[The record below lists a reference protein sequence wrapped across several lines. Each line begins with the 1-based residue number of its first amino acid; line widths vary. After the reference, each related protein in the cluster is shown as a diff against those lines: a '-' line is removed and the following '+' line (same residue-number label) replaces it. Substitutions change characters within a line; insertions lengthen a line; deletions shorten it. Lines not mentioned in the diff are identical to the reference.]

1 MKNDAFLTI
10 DSGGSKT
17 NLSLYSSEGTLI
29 KKSTCQGFGKTFD
42 TNEIIPELLSVIQ
55 RHCDGYTVDT
65 IVCNLGGRN
74 KGEILKTLKTFSPSS
89 EVLVLRESEGDIGR
103 MLCKMYNAQVALL
116 AGTGSIAI
124 ADVED
129 NTVICGGWGAN
140 IGDMGS
146 GYQLG
151 LEAIQQVLKEID
163 CSEHFSLLSKTI
175 LKEECPPRLIS
186 ASEYCKYRDS
196 IREKLSPFD
205 RYHIA
210 EYAKVVYKCAEEG
223 DDTSLSLYKKVGE
236 DLADIVLS
244 AIAKIGENSVGVV
257 VSGGMVNA
265 KQFWENHFENRLSTH
280 TDLKNISYIANGID
294 QALSE
299 IAKRVIER

>member
-1 MKNDAFLTI
+1 MINDAFLTI

-17 NLSLYSSEGTLI
+17 NLSLYSSGGTVI
-29 KKSTCQGFGKTFD
+29 EKSTCQGFGKAFD
-42 TNEIIPELLSVIQ
+42 TNEIIPELLSVLQ
-55 RHCDGYTVDT
+55 RHYDGYTVEV
-65 IVCNLGGRN
+65 IVCNIGGKN
-74 KGEILKTLKTFSPSS
+74 KGEFLQTLKMFSPRSKA
-89 EVLVLRESEGDIGR
+89 LVLRESEGDIGR

-124 ADVED
+124 ADVKD
-129 NTVICGGWGAN
+129 KTVICGGWGAN

-163 CSEHFSLLSKTI
+163 CSDHFSLLSKAM
-175 LKEECPPRLIS
+175 LKEECPPKLIS

-196 IREKLSPFD
+196 VRGKLSPFD
-205 RYHIA
+205 RSHIA
-210 EYAKVVYKCAEEG
+210 EYAKVVCKCAEEG
-223 DDTSLSLYKKVGE
+223 DDTSLSLYKKAGE

-244 AIAKIGENSVGVV
+244 AVAKIRENRVGVV
-257 VSGGMVNA
+257 VTGGMVNA
-265 KQFWENHFENRLSTH
+265 KKFWKNHFENRLSTH
-280 TDLKNISYIANGID
+280 TDIKNISYIPNGID

-299 IAKRVIER
+299 IAKRMIEG

>member
-17 NLSLYSSEGTLI
+17 NLSLYSFEGTLI
-29 KKSTCQGFGKTFD
+29 KKSTCQGFGKAFD
-42 TNEIIPELLSVIQ
+42 TNEISPELLSVIQ
-55 RHCDGYTVDT
+55 RHCDGYTVNA
-65 IVCNLGGRN
+65 IICNLGGRN
-74 KGEILKTLKTFSPSS
+74 KGEISKTLKMFSPRSK
-89 EVLVLRESEGDIGR
+89 VLVFRESEGDIGR

-116 AGTGSIAI
+116 VGTGSIAI
-124 ADVED
+124 ADAED
-129 NTVICGGWGAN
+129 NTAICGGWGAN

-163 CSEHFSLLSKTI
+163 CSDHFSLLSKTI
-175 LKEECPPRLIS
+175 LKEERPPRLIS
-186 ASEYCKYRDS
+186 ASEYCRYRDS

-244 AIAKIGENSVGVV
+244 AIAKIGKNRAGVV
-257 VSGGMVNA
+257 VSGGMVHA
-265 KQFWENHFENRLSTH
+265 KQFWKDHFEKRLSAH
-280 TDLKNISYIANGID
+280 IDLKNIAYIVDGID

-299 IAKRVIER
+299 IAKK

>member
-1 MKNDAFLTI
+1 MDRAGAHI
-10 DSGGSKT
+10 VAAMPG
-17 NLSLYSSEGTLI
+17 
-29 KKSTCQGFGKTFD
+29 Q
-42 TNEIIPELLSVIQ
+42 VIAILG
-55 RHCDGYTVDT
+55 HITVDGVNGLDLKS
-65 IVCNLGGRN
+65 IGHLNGHILGGRIV
-74 KGEILKTLKTFSPSS
+74 EAMIDT
-89 EVLVLRESEGDIGR
+89 EALVFRASQD
-103 MLCKMYNAQVALL
+103 ALP
-116 AGTGSIAI
+116 TGSIAI

-151 LEAIQQVLKEID
+151 LEAIQQVLKEVD
-163 CSEHFSLLSKTI
+163 CSDHFSLLSKAI
-175 LKEECPPRLIS
+175 LKEESPPKLIS

-205 RYHIA
+205 RSHIA

-223 DDTSLSLYKKVGE
+223 DETSLSLYKKVGE

-265 KQFWENHFENRLSTH
+265 KEFWKNHFENRLSSH
-280 TDLKNISYIANGID
+280 TDLKNISYLTNGID